1 MRDNKLDEILRATV
15 IEYGIERV
23 ERALRRLRKSSIDRS
38 NAGSHSGNRTT
49 QETERSKNKSKRPRT
64 TAPAYVSKLEI
75 PDDIKHPLEE
85 LARKFDNKV
94 FLPTFGDTKNFCNLY
109 GIDVPLSP
117 SRVSAIPRIFRYLS
131 QLTPNEVQAILQSNT
146 FSGPSRLAPIADA
159 IRRSSEQ
166 RAGSDTVIRQS
177 IRSSSEITEKKG
189 EVSSKPRFPSK
200 M

>member
-1 MRDNKLDEILRATV
+1 MTHCSLINP
-15 IEYGIERV
+15 V
-23 ERALRRLRKSSIDRS
+23 ECPIVVDRF
-38 NAGSHSGNRTT
+38 
-49 QETERSKNKSKRPRT
+49 RT

-131 QLTPNEVQAILQSNT
+131 QLTPNEVQSILQSNT

-166 RAGSDTVIRQS
+166 RAKSDTVIRQS